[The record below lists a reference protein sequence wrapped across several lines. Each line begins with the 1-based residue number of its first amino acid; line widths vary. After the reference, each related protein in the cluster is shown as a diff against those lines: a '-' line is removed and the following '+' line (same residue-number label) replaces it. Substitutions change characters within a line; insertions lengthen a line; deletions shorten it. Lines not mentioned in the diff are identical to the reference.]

1 MRIAIEATPLLLRSA
16 GVKNYLYYWIR
27 ALRKQIGEASVLT
40 FPVNLRLGE
49 LNHEASMAGAAA
61 TLAGL
66 ARLHVCDHLGWP
78 PDFWPGWRADVFHL
92 SQQLWTPPRRTR
104 FTATLHDLT
113 CWLLPQMHQ
122 SANVIGAHRF
132 ADRVLRGA
140 AGVIAVS
147 ENTRKDAMHLLGL
160 PPERIE
166 VIYPGVAE
174 AFFEVTPESIEAA
187 RTRYKLTRPYVL
199 FVGTIEPRKNLVR
212 LLEAWEG
219 LRRSI
224 REEHELV
231 VAGPPGW
238 GDRTVLDRLRAGAS
252 GQRYLG
258 YVPERDLPALTAGA
272 TLFVYPSL
280 YEGFGLP
287 VVQALAA
294 GVPVI
299 TSGVSAL
306 PEVTGDAAVLVDP
319 YSVAELRAAMERLL
333 CSGSLRAELALK
345 GSARAA
351 QFRWERCAQA
361 SWQFFEKVAGA
372 G

>member
-1 MRIAIEATPLLLRSA
+1 MRIAIDATPLLLRSA
-16 GVKNYLYYWIR
+16 GIKNYLYYWIR
-27 ALRKQIGEASVLT
+27 ALRKLIGEASVVT

-49 LNHEASMAGAAA
+49 LNHEASMAGGAV

-66 ARLHVCDHLGWP
+66 ARLHVCDHFGWP

-113 CWLLPQMHQ
+113 CWLLPEMHQ
-122 SANVIGAHRF
+122 AANVIGAHRF
-132 ADRVLRGA
+132 ADRVLRDA

-147 ENTRKDAMHLLGL
+147 ENTRKDAVHLLGL

-174 AFFEVTPESIEAA
+174 AFFEVPPQSIEAA
-187 RTRYKLTRPYVL
+187 RARYKLQRPYVL
-199 FVGTIEPRKNLVR
+199 FVGAIEPRKNLGR

-219 LRRSI
+219 LPESARA
-224 REEHELV
+224 EYDLV

-238 GDRTVLDRLRAGAS
+238 GDRSILDRLRAGEA
-252 GQRYLG
+252 GVHYLG
-258 YVPERDLPALTAGA
+258 YVPEADLPPLTAGA
-272 TLFVYPSL
+272 TVFVYPSL

-299 TSGVSAL
+299 TSAVSAL
-306 PEVTGDAAVLVDP
+306 PEVAGDAAVLVDAN
-319 YSVAELRAAMERLL
+319 SVAELRSAIDRLL
-333 CSGSLRAELALK
+333 SSESLRRELASK
-345 GSARAA
+345 GVRRAA
-351 QFRWERCAQA
+351 HFRWERCAQD
-361 SWQFFEKVAGA
+361 SLRFFEKVAGA
-372 G
+372 S